1 MDDSGSVVILTGG
14 TSRRMGQDKAS
25 VNFGGTSLLEFVV
38 GMIPAGMNIVVV
50 GKPSNIPAIHV
61 REEPIGG
68 GPVAALH
75 AALPHITSLS
85 FRVIAVDTPFGLPW
99 LLQQQ
104 LTLGQEALIPLNAQ
118 GRPHYLCAEYNS
130 VSFAH
135 ATNRL
140 GGPQNASMK
149 DLVSMF
155 TEVEYLDNP
164 HTETLTSTEVLL
176 DINTPADLVRAHTI
190 RVREWG
196 E

>member
-1 MDDSGSVVILTGG
+1 MDNSGSVVILTGG
-14 TSRRMGQDKAS
+14 TSRRMGQDKATL
-25 VNFGGTSLLEFVV
+25 NFGGTSLVEFVV
-38 GMIPAGMNIVVV
+38 GLVPFGMNVVMV
-50 GKPSNIPAIHV
+50 GKPGKLPVIHV
-61 REEPIGG
+61 REDPIGG

-75 AALPHITSLS
+75 AALPHIPSAS
-85 FRVIAVDTPFGLPW
+85 FCVIAVDTPFGLPW

-135 ATNRL
+135 AINRL
-140 GGPQNASMK
+140 GGSQNASMK

-190 RVREWG
+190 RAREWG